1 METTIFVVTC
11 TDFIEEYPKK
21 VFFDE
26 EKATKYKEENTTE
39 DRIYYIHK
47 CPLIIDNQDLENLL
61 TLFNK

>member
-1 METTIFVVTC
+1 MGAEVFVVTC

-21 VFFDE
+21 VFFDR
-26 EKATKYKEENTTE
+26 EKAVKYKDENTTE

-47 CPLIIDNQDLENLL
+47 CPLIIDNQDFKNLL